1 MAEINNAVLLI
12 GSPKRFSS
20 SSASLGQYFLE
31 GLKKNNIETSKLHIH
46 SVLKNLDKKKKMLLD
61 IEKADL
67 IILSFPLYVDTLPAK
82 VIELLSILD
91 DNEKFVN
98 SAENKFIIAISNSG
112 FPESSQ
118 NEIALTVVKNFAEK
132 TGVKWLGGIAV
143 GMGASIAGRPL
154 KELGSMFKDLTL
166 GLELAAADTAKA
178 EMISKEAL
186 DKLNKPLISQKWLYL
201 LIGNVG
207 WIIDAFKNKVVTKLN
222 NKPYMK

>member
-1 MAEINNAVLLI
+1 MTDINNAVLLI

-31 GLKKNNIETSKLHIH
+31 GLNKNNIETTKLHIH
-46 SVLKNLDKKKKMLLD
+46 SVLKNKEKKRKMLLE

-67 IILSFPLYVDTLPAK
+67 LILSFPLYVDTLPAK
-82 VIELLSILD
+82 VIELLSILAS
-91 DNEKFVN
+91 NEKFVN

-118 NEIALTVVKNFAEK
+118 NEIALKVVKNFAEK
-132 TGVKWLGGIAV
+132 TGIKWLGGIAV

-166 GLELAAADTAKA
+166 GLDLAAADAA
-178 EMISKEAL
+178 EAEIISKEAL
-186 DKLNKPLISQKWLYL
+186 EKLNKPLISQKWLYL
-201 LIGNVG
+201 LFGNIG
-207 WIIDAFKNKVVTKLN
+207 WIIDAFKNRVVTKLN
-222 NKPYMK
+222 NKPYKK